1 MASKSVNVKLLAA
14 IASGAVDRI
23 SQADALPLMPPATD
37 PGLIFVDTADIVDS
51 KAKVSLSEA
60 GKALLA
66 EMSTKAQTANSASA
80 TAVHQNFAIISGA
93 QLPASKRRGGG
104 AGAPTKYPFDQ
115 LGLGDS
121 FFVPNSASKDGNAV
135 KHISSSVSTMN
146 IKYSEETGETK
157 QVERTKRGPK
167 NKAVLDA
174 AGNKVKETATV
185 KVRKPVRKFSVR
197 PVEAGKTYGTYV
209 APEDGALVARVL

>member
-14 IASGAVDRI
+14 IATGAVTRI
-23 SQADALPLMPPATD
+23 GQADALPLLSPGSDPA
-37 PGLIFVDTADIVDS
+37 LIVVDTSNIEDN
-51 KAKVSLSEA
+51 KALVALSDA
-60 GKALLA
+60 GKALVA
-66 EMSTKAQTANSASA
+66 EMANKAQAANTAPA
-80 TAVHQNFAIISGA
+80 TATQSSFAIISGA

-121 FFVPNSASKDGNAV
+121 FFVPNSAAKEGNAV

-174 AGNKVKETATV
+174 SGAKVKETVTV

-197 PVEAGKTYGTYV
+197 PVEAGKTYGTYT
-209 APEDGALVARVL
+209 APADGALVARVL